1 MTVFANEVNGAGSLL
16 LGPSA
21 AQPHWGAEGV
31 SFSGNARYE
40 PLLRML
46 PPAPPASKAEVR
58 RNAIILYVTLLLHFA
73 ARWLI
78 QSHSYHSV
86 DFIRSGGDWR

>member
-21 AQPHWGAEGV
+21 AQPHWGAEDV

-46 PPAPPASKAEVR
+46 PPAGDAPAPPAFEAEVR
-58 RNAIILYVTLLLHFA
+58 RNAII
-73 ARWLI
+73 R
-78 QSHSYHSV
+78 HSV
-86 DFIRSGGDWR
+86 ALSRSAG

>member
-21 AQPHWGAEGV
+21 AQPHWGAEDV

-46 PPAPPASKAEVR
+46 PPGDAPAPPPSEAEVR
-58 RNAIILYVTLLLHFA
+58 RNAILLYVTLLLYLA
-73 ARWLI
+73 ALAD
-78 QSHSYHSV
+78 SV
-86 DFIRSGGDWR
+86 TFVSLC

>member
-1 MTVFANEVNGAGSLL
+1 MTVFANEVNGAGCLL

-46 PPAPPASKAEVR
+46 PPGDAPAPPAFEAEVR
-58 RNAIILYVTLLLHFA
+58 RNVAII
-73 ARWLI
+73 R
-78 QSHSYHSV
+78 HSV

>member
-21 AQPHWGAEGV
+21 AQPHWGAEDV

-46 PPAPPASKAEVR
+46 PPGDAPAPPASEAEVR
-58 RNAIILYVTLLLHFA
+58 RNAII
-73 ARWLI
+73 R
-78 QSHSYHSV
+78 HSV
-86 DFIRSGGDWR
+86 ALSRSADF